1 MKPIKKAIRKAVK
14 VVAKARRVLRAA
26 KTSVKAATG
35 TSTTTKPARV
45 RAAKAKDAPTTP
57 RPARKATL
65 KIPPLLLED
74 DAPPAPTVGGPGQRY
89 ALGPTPPA
97 EHFGDVGDLGELP
110 EAYGTKRLLLTA
122 RDPHWLYAQWD
133 LTREQQRKLNA
144 QSADRHLVLR
154 IYIDAAGGEPVSQI
168 HVHPESRHWFVPV
181 DKAGTK
187 YAAELGY
194 YRPSGK
200 WVNVSTSGAT
210 MTPPD
215 TMSADTSVQFATL
228 PVDVPFAQLLQLVK
242 AAVRDHIPLTEVLQQ
257 LRASGYLRLPEEKLP
272 PAGKW
277 TATQERALAKIVTM
291 DQVRRVW
298 IGSLEITELIRRQ
311 LEREISSAAAA
322 QFSLPTSPGVSSIS
336 SPFGGERRP
345 KSFWFNVNAELIIY
359 GATEPDATVTIGGRT
374 IKLRPDGT
382 FSYRFALPDGQYQ
395 LPAAATSADG
405 SDQRKADLQFRRR
418 TEYSGDVGVHPQD
431 SALKAPRVENVA

>member
-1 MKPIKKAIRKAVK
+1 MKPIKKVLKKAVTA
-14 VVAKARRVLRAA
+14 VAKATRVLRPAKKTASKTEAA
-26 KTSVKAATG
+26 TTATAKPAQAQKATTKAA
-35 TSTTTKPARV
+35 P
-45 RAAKAKDAPTTP
+45 KA
-57 RPARKATL
+57 RPARKAAL

-74 DAPPAPTVGGPGQRY
+74 DAPPAPTVSGPGQRY

-133 LTREQQRKLNA
+133 LTREQQKKHNA

-154 IYIDAAGGEPVSQI
+154 IYIDAAEGEPASQI

-187 YAAELGY
+187 YVAELGY
-194 YRPSGK
+194 YRPNGK

-215 TMSADTSVQFATL
+215 AMSADTSVQFATL

-242 AAVRDHIPLTEVLQQ
+242 AAVREHIPLTEILQQ
-257 LRASGYLRLPEEKLP
+257 LRASGYLHLPEEKLP

-277 TATQERALAKIVTM
+277 TAAQERALAKIVTM

-382 FSYRFALPDGQYQ
+382 FSYRFALPDGQYE

-405 SDQRKADLQFRRR
+405 SDTRQADLQFRRR
-418 TEYSGDVGVHPQD
+418 TDYSGDVGVHPQD

>member
-1 MKPIKKAIRKAVK
+1 MKPIKKALKQAVK
-14 VVAKARRVLRAA
+14 AVAKATRALRPA
-26 KTSVKAATG
+26 KPASKTAPS
-35 TSTTTKPARV
+35 STTMAKPGQT
-45 RAAKAKDAPTTP
+45 AKAKAKPAPKP
-57 RPARKATL
+57 RPTRKAIL

-74 DAPPAPTVGGPGQRY
+74 DVPPVPPASGPGQRY
-89 ALGPTPPA
+89 ALGPTPPL
-97 EHFGDVGDLGELP
+97 EHLGDLGDLGELP
-110 EAYGTKRLLLTA
+110 EAYGTKQLLLTA

-133 LTREQQRKLNA
+133 LTREQQKKHNA

-154 IYIDAAGGEPVSQI
+154 IYIDAVGREPSAQI

-181 DKAGTK
+181 EQAGTK
-187 YAAELGY
+187 YVAEIGY
-194 YRPSGK
+194 YRPGGK
-200 WVNVSTSGAT
+200 WVNISTSGAT

-215 TMSADTSVQFATL
+215 AMSADTSVQFATL
-228 PVDVPFAQLLQLVK
+228 PVDVPFAQLMQLVK
-242 AAVRDHIPLTEVLQQ
+242 AAVREHIPLTEVLQQ
-257 LRASGYLRLPEEKLP
+257 LRASGYLLVPEENLP

-277 TATQERALAKIVTM
+277 TAAQERALAKIVTM

-311 LEREISSAAAA
+311 LEREISSAGAA

-336 SPFGGERRP
+336 SPFGGQQRP

-382 FSYRFALPDGQYQ
+382 FSYRFALPDGQYE

-405 SDQRKADLQFRRR
+405 SDQRRADLQFSRS
-418 TEYSGDVGVHPQD
+418 TEYSGDVGTHPQD

>member
-1 MKPIKKAIRKAVK
+1 MKPIKKALRKAVTA
-14 VVAKARRVLRAA
+14 VAKATRALRPAKKTDPKTEAA
-26 KTSVKAATG
+26 ATATAKSTRAEKAATK
-35 TSTTTKPARV
+35 S
-45 RAAKAKDAPTTP
+45 APKP

-74 DAPPAPTVGGPGQRY
+74 DAPPPLPVSGPGQRY

-97 EHFGDVGDLGELP
+97 EHFGDLGDLGELP
-110 EAYGTKRLLLTA
+110 EAYGTKQLLLTA

-133 LTREQQRKLNA
+133 LTREQQKKHNA

-154 IYIDAAGGEPVSQI
+154 IYIDAVGREPVSQI

-181 DKAGTK
+181 ERAGTK
-187 YAAELGY
+187 YVAELGY
-194 YRPSGK
+194 YRAGGK
-200 WVNVSTSGAT
+200 WVNISTSGAT

-215 TMSADTSVQFATL
+215 AMSADTSVQFATL

-242 AAVRDHIPLTEVLQQ
+242 AAVSEHIPLTEVLQQ

-277 TATQERALAKIVTM
+277 TAAQDRALAEIVTM
-291 DQVRRVW
+291 DKVRRVW

-311 LEREISSAAAA
+311 LEREISSAGAA

-336 SPFGGERRP
+336 SPFGGAQRP

-359 GATEPDATVTIGGRT
+359 GATEPDATVTIGSRT

-382 FSYRFALPDGQYQ
+382 FSYRFALPDGQYD

-405 SDQRKADLQFRRR
+405 SDQRRADLQFSRS
-418 TEYSGDVGVHPQD
+418 TKYSGDVGTHPQD